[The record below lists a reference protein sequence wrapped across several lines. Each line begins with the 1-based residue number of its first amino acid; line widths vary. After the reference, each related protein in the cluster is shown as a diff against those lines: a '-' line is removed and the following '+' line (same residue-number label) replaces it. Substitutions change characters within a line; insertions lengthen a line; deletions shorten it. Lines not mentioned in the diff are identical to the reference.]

1 MPERK
6 ILGMFVLKQKSPTL
20 HQTPFSILFPY
31 KLNRG
36 IKMNIK
42 ATISSFTIMLSA
54 LTSITALAA
63 PRFIPT
69 IESLH
74 VHTMTTTHELPKNA
88 KPVSIRTFIAQS
100 AQANEKKPSEV
111 GHIHIRSR
119 TTKELEE
126 KTIIAH
132 KGIVLD
138 TDTKLVIIASRG
150 YTFNIT
156 LGEAIPRR
164 GGGLLDAYQR
174 IRDNV
179 FHAPVITFDYPD
191 DRALFNFGQK
201 LDQSC
206 LEFVYE
212 AVHKKCPHA
221 QIILFGS
228 CRGAKCVLEYAT
240 KKPKNLAA
248 IILESPFIS
257 AKEMTLQIGKNYAP
271 IIPGAATLTYSIFK
285 LYFPNF
291 KEQKETLRRRLHH
304 IPDIPIF
311 IAHRTHDTLVSNRQV
326 HDLIRLLRKGGIS
339 DIYFFTTE
347 DETENHAR
355 MMHLE
360 PAQHAVNA
368 FLFKYGL
375 PHDPKLADSGKTLL
389 GTARNKARAV

>member
-1 MPERK
+1 MNSIKK
-6 ILGMFVLKQKSPTL
+6 ISKLAIIIAALNCINT
-20 HQTPFSILFPY
+20 FS
-31 KLNRG
+31 
-36 IKMNIK
+36 
-42 ATISSFTIMLSA
+42 
-54 LTSITALAA
+54 A
-63 PRFIPT
+63 PRFAPT
-69 IESLH
+69 LASLH
-74 VHTMTTTHELPKNA
+74 VHTLIATDEVPKGA

-100 AQANEKKPSEV
+100 AQQNEKKTSEI
-111 GHIHIRSR
+111 GHIHIRSKA
-119 TTKELEE
+119 TKELED
-126 KTIIAH
+126 KIITAH
-132 KGIVLD
+132 KGVALD
-138 TDTKLVIIASRG
+138 PQTKLVIIASRG

-174 IRDNV
+174 IRDNI
-179 FHAPVITFDYPD
+179 FHAPVVTFDYPD

-201 LDQSC
+201 LDQRC
-206 LEFVYE
+206 LEFVYQE
-212 AVHKKCPHA
+212 VHKQCPHA

-291 KEQKETLRRRLHH
+291 KDQKENLRRRLHRT
-304 IPDIPIF
+304 PNVPIF
-311 IAHRTHDTLVSNRQV
+311 IAHRMHDTLVSNRQV
-326 HDLIRLLRKGGIS
+326 HDLIRLLKKGGIS

-355 MMHLE
+355 MMHLD
-360 PAQHAVNA
+360 PAQRAVNA
-368 FLFKYGL
+368 FLLAHNL
-375 PHDPKLADSGKTLL
+375 PHNPELANLGKKLLSA
-389 GTARNKARAV
+389 ARNKARAI